1 MNLDL
6 TSDLIS
12 ACIAGSEHAIERL
25 IREYQTGI
33 FRLALSIL
41 DDPAEASET
50 TQDAFISILKALRS
64 YEEKSSFKAWI
75 YTITLNLCRNRLRKR
90 KSMERLKTALS
101 TIFRIQSQ
109 KTPSPEDAIIQN
121 ENDAILWGALNALGE
136 KHRTP
141 IILRYFHDLSPLE
154 IAEILDINE
163 GTVHSRLHYGRERLR
178 IALENTSDL
187 SENRP

>member
-41 DDPAEASET
+41 DDPAEASEA

-109 KTPSPEDAIIQN
+109 KIFQ
-121 ENDAILWGALNALGE
+121 
-136 KHRTP
+136 
-141 IILRYFHDLSPLE
+141 
-154 IAEILDINE
+154 
-163 GTVHSRLHYGRERLR
+163 V
-178 IALENTSDL
+178 
-187 SENRP
+187 